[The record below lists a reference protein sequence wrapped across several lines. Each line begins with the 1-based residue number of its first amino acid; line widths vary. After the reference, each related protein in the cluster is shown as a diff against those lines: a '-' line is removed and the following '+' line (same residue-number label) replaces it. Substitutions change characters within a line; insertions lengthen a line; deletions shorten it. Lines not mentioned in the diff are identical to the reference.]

1 MALTWDT
8 GSGAGNSRFGYYGFT
23 GTPAAMFDGLVSS
36 VGGMPSGSMFDSY
49 QPLVQNRLGVASPL
63 TIAAGFQ
70 IAGPNG
76 TVSAT
81 IQVASTVTTGSNQ
94 VRFYVYEALP
104 RPEYPNYVRAVLAAE
119 PFALTAPGQSVTVQ
133 RSFAVDPAWDPER
146 LGVIV
151 LVQSDANRSVLQAA
165 EAEADYAGVLTVDA
179 QPDGLSAP
187 WTLTGPGGFSLQGQE
202 DRVVR
207 VFLTGEYAL
216 AWGEVP
222 GWTVPVPAVVTVQLE
237 QDGEATL
244 AGLYTGGP
252 FVAADDADLALP
264 GAAAR
269 GVAIVDADA
278 DGDQDIYVS
287 VRNGANALLLNGGG
301 LDFASG
307 GHALLRDAGAGMSAV
322 WADVTGDGR
331 RDVYLVRDGQAN
343 LLLRADGAG
352 GYLDATFGPAG
363 DTGPGTSV
371 AAADYDRDGLL
382 DLYAVNAGAANVLLR
397 GVADMGVGWFMMN
410 QPGIVAD
417 TGNGAGAAWGD
428 YDNDGDQDLY
438 LTNRFAANRLFQ
450 NGGALGW
457 FNATGTGVL
466 ADTGNGHGAAWGDYD
481 NDGDLDL
488 YVANDGQAD
497 LLVRNDRGTWALI
510 VGGGLGDVGHGRGVA
525 WGDLDNDGD
534 LDLYLARHG
543 ETDLVLRN
551 EGGGSFTRIPLGLAV
566 AAGAAEGVALG
577 DLDGDGDLDAF
588 VANDGGPSGL
598 LLNGMAA
605 GNHWLHLDL
614 TATGANTSAVGAR
627 VWLTAGGQRQL
638 REVAAGSGYLSQ
650 DSPTVEFG
658 LGGSAVA
665 DTLRI
670 RWPDGQQ
677 QVVTGLAADRRLHV
691 RQGVPVSAPPAP
703 VAGLRLLEP
712 YPNPFN
718 PATTLR
724 YDLPRSGRVELR
736 VYDVAGRLVRTLRAG
751 EVEAAGRREAVWDGR
766 DDAGRAA
773 AAGAYLVRLSANG
786 ETLGRRLLLVK

>member
-1 MALTWDT
+1 
-8 GSGAGNSRFGYYGFT
+8 
-23 GTPAAMFDGLVSS
+23 MFDGLVSS

-49 QPLVQNRLGVASPL
+49 QPLVQNRLGIASPL
-63 TIAAGFQ
+63 TITAGFQ
-70 IAGPNG
+70 VAGTG
-76 TVSAT
+76 GSVSAT

-94 VRFYVYEALP
+94 VRFYVYEAFP
-104 RPEYPNYVRAVLAAE
+104 RPEHPNYVRAVLAGE

-133 RSFAVDPAWDPER
+133 RSFTVDPSWDPER

-151 LVQSDANRSVLQAA
+151 FVQSDVNRSVLQAA
-165 EAEADYAGVLTVDA
+165 EAEADYAGVLAIDA
-179 QPDGLSAP
+179 QPDGLGAP
-187 WTLTGPGGFSLQGQE
+187 WTLTGPGGFSLDGMD
-202 DRVVR
+202 DRAVR
-207 VFLTGEYAL
+207 VFLTGEYTL

-222 GWTVPVPAVVTVQLE
+222 GWTAPVPAIATAQLE
-237 QDGEATL
+237 QDEEITL
-244 AGLYTGGP
+244 TGLYTDGP
-252 FVAADDADLALP
+252 FTAAADADLSLA

-269 GVAIVDADA
+269 GVAIVDADQ
-278 DGDQDIYVS
+278 DGDLDIYVS
-287 VRNGANALLLNGGG
+287 VRGGPNALLSNGGG

-352 GYLDATFGPAG
+352 GYLDATFGQVG
-363 DTGPGTSV
+363 DAGPGTSASAV
-371 AAADYDRDGLL
+371 DFDRDGLL
-382 DLYAVNAGAANVLLR
+382 DLYAVNGGTANVLLR
-397 GVADMGVGWFMMN
+397 GIADMGFAWFMMG
-410 QPGIVAD
+410 QSGLVAD
-417 TGNGAGAAWGD
+417 AGDGAGAAWGD
-428 YDNDGDQDLY
+428 FDGDGDQDLY
-438 LTNRFAANRLFQ
+438 LANRFSANRLLQ
-450 NGGALGW
+450 NGGSYGW

-466 ADTGNGHGAAWGDYD
+466 ADTGNGHGVAWGDYD

-497 LLVRNDRGTWALI
+497 LLVRNDRGSWALI
-510 VGGGLGDVGHGRGVA
+510 VGGSLGDVGHGRGVA

-543 ETDLVLRN
+543 ESDLVLRN
-551 EGGGSFTRIPLGLAV
+551 DGSGAFVRVPTGV
-566 AAGAAEGVALG
+566 AAVSGAAEGVALG
-577 DLDGDGDLDAF
+577 DLDGDGALDVY
-588 VANDGGPSGL
+588 VANDGGPSVL
-598 LLNGMAA
+598 LHNGMAA
-605 GNHWLHLDL
+605 GNHWLHFDL
-614 TATGANTSAVGAR
+614 AASGANTSAVGAR
-627 VWLTAGGQRQL
+627 VWLTAGGVRQM
-638 REVAAGSGYLSQ
+638 REVGAGGGYLSQ

-677 QVVTGLAADRRLHV
+677 QVITGLAADRRLNV
-691 RQGVPVSAPPAP
+691 RQGVTVAAPSLPVQA
-703 VAGLRLLEP
+703 LRLHEP
-712 YPNPFN
+712 FPNPFN

-724 YDLPRSGRVELR
+724 YELPRTGRVELR

-751 EVEAAGRREAVWDGR
+751 AVEAAGRREAVWDGR

-773 AAGAYLVRLSANG
+773 AAGAYVVRLSANG